1 MRALVVSDQ
10 VAGGVA
16 RAAAT
21 LGQAALVCLG
31 VHLAADSLDDSVLE
45 GFMFLQAWADGA
57 LTAPHATV
65 GGWFNMPP
73 GALVWWDELPVAPM
87 AATLALI
94 LEFATDALL
103 ITSFLLTPRAPK
115 LEWAYYK
122 RSLSVRA
129 IIMPLAL
136 AGVLIAGAWSL
147 AMAAEDLLPH
157 SAVGPWAGGLLGL
170 AALARM
176 GVPAWIRAVAAL
188 DPPKKWTDGLAPA
201 LGMIPLGVLAW
212 VHGVPLW
219 GWLP

>member
-31 VHLAADSLDDSVLE
+31 VHLAADSLDDRVLD
-45 GFMFLQAWADGA
+45 GFMGLQAWADGA

-65 GGWFNMPP
+65 GGWFGMPP
-73 GALVWWDELPVAPM
+73 GALIWWDELPLAPVAG
-87 AATLALI
+87 TLALI

-115 LEWAYYK
+115 LAWTSYK
-122 RSLSVRA
+122 RALSMRA
-129 IIMPLAL
+129 VVMPLAL

-157 SAVGPWAGGLLGL
+157 SAVAPWAGGLLGL
-170 AALARM
+170 AALGRM
-176 GVPAWIRAVAAL
+176 GAPAWFRAVAAL
-188 DPPKKWTDGLAPA
+188 EPPKKWTDGLVPA
-201 LGMIPLGVLAW
+201 LGVIPLGVLAW
-212 VHGVPLW
+212 VHGVPVW